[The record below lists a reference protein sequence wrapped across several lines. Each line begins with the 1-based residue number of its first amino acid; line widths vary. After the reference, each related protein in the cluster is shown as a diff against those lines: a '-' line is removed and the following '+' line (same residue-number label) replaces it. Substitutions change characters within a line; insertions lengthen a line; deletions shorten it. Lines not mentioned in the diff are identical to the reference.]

1 LENLQNSLRDTAWR
15 NVAVAQITDTSDFML
30 GNATERIS
38 QPALGIDFV
47 ELRRLDKSN
56 RESVNE

>member
-1 LENLQNSLRDTAWR
+1 MRMIVPREQLVDPVDL
-15 NVAVAQITDTSDFML
+15 ML
-30 GNATERIS
+30 GNATEHIS

-56 RESVNE
+56 RESMNE